1 MRNFEDTMSGLKY
14 YIILF
19 SVLVVGCASVN
30 ELSKMDKLEMTTDGY
45 EVSIRWSDFEMAASF
60 IKDKQ
65 DPGIT
70 TQLENLKQFNV
81 TAYTVKTFVPSENK
95 SQVLI
100 IADIQYFKKNG
111 LIVKNYSHRQIWEYD
126 EEKERWFLTSGLP
139 KLD

>member
-100 IADIQYFKKNG
+100 IADIQYFKTGFQPQPIKVYG
-111 LIVKNYSHRQIWEYD
+111 DHR
-126 EEKERWFLTSGLP
+126 
-139 KLD
+139 